1 MFSFVLTLSI
11 FMYRDEVDGRLTVL
25 VVAKDRGV
33 VNDDQALH
41 NGNVVTTNSKPVNL
55 RNDIV

>member
-33 VNDDQALH
+33 NDDQALH